1 MNRTL
6 SATYYV
12 HQQRNFANK
21 SKKSNEKIFEP
32 PGKIRS
38 PELKM
43 LIESYPE
50 PKKHRNAV
58 NFRSDVSNNAS

>member
-21 SKKSNEKIFEP
+21 SKKSNEKMFEP
-32 PGKIRS
+32 PSKIRS

-50 PKKHRNAV
+50 PKQHRNAV
-58 NFRSDVSNNAS
+58 NFMSDVSNNAS